1 MVSRSTLLA
10 FVVVVTA
17 CTKPV
22 LAADELIDRFFET
35 CVGTLPDFSTIGEAL
50 EGTAYKPAG
59 DNWWTGGPE
68 QSAFNLAE
76 TPDRLVC
83 QMAVV
88 GDHTERFSEALKDK
102 LEDRYPGRFEQKQY
116 QGRKLYLVST
126 ERGLTILEVI
136 PPLGASTFL
145 VANARRE

>member
-1 MVSRSTLLA
+1 MILPRSIMLA
-10 FVVVVTA
+10 FILVSA
-17 CTKPV
+17 HSPPA
-22 LAADELIDRFFET
+22 LAADELVDRFFKT

-50 EGTAYKPAG
+50 EGTAYKPTG

-68 QSAFNLAE
+68 LSAFNLTE

-88 GDHTERFSEALKDK
+88 GDHSERFSEALKDK